1 MVVDLLRRWGVA
13 TITVTGEQ
21 RKVVDEGIRLGLVRN
36 EKEAAETGLATLR
49 ERVKEEMTAARLK
62 QEVDEAT
69 ERERIAANQFS
80 LFGDSPS
87 DPE

>member
-1 MVVDLLRRWGVA
+1 M
-13 TITVTGEQ
+13 ITVTGEQ
-21 RKVVDEGIRLGLVRN
+21 RKVVDEGIRLGLVKN
-36 EKEAAETGLATLR
+36 EREAAETGLATLR
-49 ERVKEEMTAARLK
+49 EKVKEEVTVARLK
-62 QEVDEAT
+62 HETEKEA

>member
-1 MVVDLLRRWGVA
+1 MA
-13 TITVTGEQ
+13 TITVTGDQ

-36 EKEAAETGLATLR
+36 EREAAETGLATLR
-49 ERVKEEMTAARLK
+49 EKVNEEVTIARLK
-62 QEVDEAT
+62 LKAEEEA

>member
-1 MVVDLLRRWGVA
+1 M
-13 TITVTGEQ
+13 ITVTGEQ
-21 RKVVDEGIRLGLVRN
+21 RKVVDEGIRLGLVKN
-36 EKEAAETGLATLR
+36 EREAAETGLATLR
-49 ERVKEEMTAARLK
+49 ERVKEEVTVARLK
-62 QEVDEAT
+62 HETEKEA

>member
-1 MVVDLLRRWGVA
+1 VA
-13 TITVTGEQ
+13 TITVTGDQ

-36 EKEAAETGLATLR
+36 EREAAETGLATLR
-49 ERVKEEMTAARLK
+49 EKVNEEVTIARLK
-62 QEVDEAT
+62 LKAEEEA

>member
-1 MVVDLLRRWGVA
+1 M
-13 TITVTGEQ
+13 ITVTGEQ

-36 EKEAAETGLATLR
+36 EREAAETGLAKLR
-49 ERVKEEMTAARLK
+49 ERVNEEVTVARFK
-62 QEVDEAT
+62 QKAEEEA